1 MVTSSKGL
9 QNNTRMKNW
18 FSSLQKY
25 AFLLKKMRCIL
36 KILIRM
42 VNHPHYYFLPEKDS
56 VEPLVA
62 NMQLMVDSA
71 LAAEQL

>member
-1 MVTSSKGL
+1 
-9 QNNTRMKNW
+9 
-18 FSSLQKY
+18 
-25 AFLLKKMRCIL
+25 
-36 KILIRM
+36 M